1 MQAIHVTVEV
11 NPRDIPSLVCTD
23 YAGGNSGDRYTA
35 AIAQAV
41 AESLGV
47 LEFLG
52 RPDKIDELRRSLW
65 NKAPGI

>member
-11 NPRDIPSLVCTD
+11 NPRDIPSLVCADYTD
-23 YAGGNSGDRYTA
+23 SGSSDRYTA

-41 AESLGV
+41 AENLGV
-47 LEFLG
+47 QEFLG
-52 RPDKIDELRRSLW
+52 RPDKIDELRRCLW

>member
-23 YAGGNSGDRYTA
+23 YAGISAGDRYTA

-41 AESLGV
+41 AENLGV
-47 LEFLG
+47 EEFLG
-52 RPDKIDELRRSLW
+52 RPDKIDELRRCLW
-65 NKAPGI
+65 KKDPSI